1 MEKQTTLLKKLL
13 KIQKAVMGLKRDA
26 SGNNYKY
33 VSGDKVLEHIKPVM
47 NEEGILLS
55 MEVLSLE
62 NTRQDYKLKSG
73 FEKSEILT
81 KANMKFTWI
90 CVDTGETL
98 ECLWAANGQNDWD
111 KGAGSAYTYGERY
124 FLLKFFHIAT
134 DEDDVDNPARK
145 KEEAKEE
152 PKPQA
157 KKQEEPKPKI
167 LLTTAHKNQYLTL
180 LEQGSKF
187 EKGKVEESVR
197 LYHNN
202 VEAITKK
209 GVGIDKIK
217 EFYDLEPDVEEHYA
231 LLIKK

>member
-1 MEKQTTLLKKLL
+1 M
-13 KIQKAVMGLKRDA
+13 
-26 SGNNYKY
+26 
-33 VSGDKVLEHIKPVM
+33 
-47 NEEGILLS
+47 
-55 MEVLSLE
+55 
-62 NTRQDYKLKSG
+62 
-73 FEKSEILT
+73 
-81 KANMKFTWI
+81 
-90 CVDTGETL
+90 DTGEKL

-145 KEEAKEE
+145 KDEQKDE
-152 PKPQA
+152 PKPQS
-157 KKQEEPKPKI
+157 KKQEEPKAKI

-209 GVGIDKIK
+209 GVSIDKIK
-217 EFYDLEPDVEEHYA
+217 EFYDLESDVEEHYT